1 VEGSVLLNYYR
12 QVIRQFR
19 HNKNYKKKK
28 DRCNCKFQ
36 NFCNLDLMNKYQAI
50 ISFDMDDEFMSLV
63 PPHRTYINYLLN
75 KGVIETYTV
84 SMETQ
89 QSWIVVNANTKLD
102 VEEVLKASPLHKYWS
117 MEIVELFVYDSQ
129 SNRLP
134 AVQLN

>member
-1 VEGSVLLNYYR
+1 
-12 QVIRQFR
+12 
-19 HNKNYKKKK
+19 
-28 DRCNCKFQ
+28 
-36 NFCNLDLMNKYQAI
+36 MNKYQAI
-50 ISFDMDDEFMSLV
+50 ISFDMDEEFMTLV
-63 PPHRTYINYLLN
+63 PSHRTYINHLLT
-75 KGVIETYTV
+75 KGIIETYSV

-89 QSWIVVNANTKLD
+89 QSWIVVNAKSKVD

>member
-1 VEGSVLLNYYR
+1 M
-12 QVIRQFR
+12 
-19 HNKNYKKKK
+19 K
-28 DRCNCKFQ
+28 
-36 NFCNLDLMNKYQAI
+36 KYQAI
-50 ISFDMDDEFMSLV
+50 ISFDMDEEFMTLV
-63 PPHRTYINYLLN
+63 PSHRTYINHLLT

-102 VEEVLKASPLHKYWS
+102 VDEVLKASPLYKYWS